1 MELVPLKV
9 KIGLKNVNGKKVH
22 GFPDFNQLSAGVR
35 DDMDWSY
42 FVDKFGGW
50 HYDQLSGH
58 ADDDPGEDSPQG
70 QWNGMLLV
78 PDDFAQAAVNAFPS
92 QCSVMTEV
100 DAEKFYDD
108 RAHKRDPAIKEDTA
122 TLQAIAAKRA
132 LNIAEDQEDVDALN
146 PDNPT
151 PGRRRNKRK
160 TWSAYKNV
168 EGLTVKQP

>member
-9 KIGLKNVNGKKVH
+9 KIGLKNVNGKKDH
-22 GFPDFNQLSAGVR
+22 GFPDFNQLLAGVR

-58 ADDDPGEDSPQG
+58 ADNDPDDGSPQG

-78 PDDFAQAAVNAFPS
+78 PADFAQAAVNAFPT
-92 QCSVMTEV
+92 QCVILTEV
-100 DAEKFYDD
+100 EAQAFYDD
-108 RAHKRDPAIKEDTA
+108 RAHKRDPAIREDT
-122 TLQAIAAKRA
+122 TILQAIAAKRA
-132 LNIAEDQEDVDALN
+132 LSIPEDQEDLDALD
-146 PDNPT
+146 PDHPS

-160 TWSAYKNV
+160 AWSDYKSV
-168 EGLTVKQP
+168 EGLTIKQP